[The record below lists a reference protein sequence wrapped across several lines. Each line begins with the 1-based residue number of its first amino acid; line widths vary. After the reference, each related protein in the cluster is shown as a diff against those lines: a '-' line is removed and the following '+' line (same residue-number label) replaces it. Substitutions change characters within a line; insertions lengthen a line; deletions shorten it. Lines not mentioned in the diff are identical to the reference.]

1 MGTSLSSE
9 VEKFVEETNRLI
21 GDVKVEH
28 VLNDVDVYLNY
39 TSEDLYGMTKQSC
52 VHAQYFL
59 MQYSISL
66 GRKINTFKY
75 KLAANKRTFD
85 RALSQVYNS
94 YNTYGGFEIVKGMA
108 CSEHENLRFMD
119 NEICKLESIITEY
132 DGVSQKI
139 EKMAQIF
146 RDLSFSK

>member
-1 MGTSLSSE
+1 MGTLSSQ
-9 VEKFVEETNRLI
+9 VEEFVEETNKLM

-28 VLNDVDVYLNY
+28 VLNNVDIYLNY
-39 TSEDLYGMTKQSC
+39 TSEDLYKMTKQDC

-66 GRKINTFKY
+66 SRKINVIKY

-94 YNTYGGFEIVKGMA
+94 YNTYNGFDMVKGMA

-119 NEICKLESIITEY
+119 NEICKLESIIQEY
-132 DGVSQKI
+132 DGISQKV
-139 EKMAQIF
+139 EKMAQVF